1 MVSFAVRGTYFESCN
16 CEAICPCRM
25 VGGVPGGRSTYGVCH
40 GALSWEIE
48 EGRIGE
54 VEVDGLMAVLV
65 ISYDDDEPG
74 SPWTIVLHVDERGD
88 ARQRQALE
96 DLFLGRLGGPH
107 VRLLPWIRKESKLVA
122 VRPSRIEL
130 EPDGR
135 GYRLLVADAVEL
147 RATKPVETDQP
158 VSCGISGYERIGT
171 ELYAEEFDV
180 RDDPFAWE
188 LAGNCAFA
196 TDFAYA
202 SE

>member
-1 MVSFAVRGTYFESCN
+1 M
-16 CEAICPCRM
+16 
-25 VGGVPGGRSTYGVCH
+25 
-40 GALSWEIE
+40 
-48 EGRIGE
+48 
-54 VEVDGLMAVLV
+54 
-65 ISYDDDEPG
+65 
-74 SPWTIVLHVDERGD
+74 
-88 ARQRQALE
+88 
-96 DLFLGRLGGPH
+96 
-107 VRLLPWIRKESKLVA
+107 RLLPWIRKESKLVA

-130 EPDGR
+130 EPEGR

-171 ELYAEEFDV
+171 ELYADEFEV
-180 RDDPFAWE
+180 DDEPFAWT